1 MEGTQK
7 PWWLRRSVCC
17 CLGFVKPFSYLVPA
31 LKVPDNCS
39 ADNFIIKLNMSGWQS
54 LSCLLLFFYLT
65 VCSLTPGTGDEG
77 NMPFS
82 DYLPL
87 VPARRL
93 LSFQPHKRIK
103 PNSISQLPPFPPSS
117 SPLGSTA
124 LLLTILAIHI
134 CWPKPNWRAHHF
146 LLCFSL
152 FSPLLIYF
160 NQNIYVSQIHLCV
173 KKIFWGKKKKAGGL
187 SRVEVVLCFSQKKQE
202 TGGRALDRSLLA
214 KEPKQLQGGRKA
226 SKLSVTF
233 NVTVKYFS
241 HQLQYWLHSSHSGSL
256 SEQETK
262 KEKMY
267 FLLPRVQERNLSTI
281 IGFCLKQ
288 C

>member
-39 ADNFIIKLNMSGWQS
+39 ADNFIIKLNMSEWQS

-103 PNSISQLPPFPPSS
+103 PNSISHLPPFPPSS

-124 LLLTILAIHI
+124 HLLTILAIHI
-134 CWPKPNWRAHHF
+134 CGPNPNWWAHHF

-160 NQNIYVSQIHLCV
+160 NQNVYVSQIHLCV
-173 KKIFWGKKKKAGGL
+173 KKNFLGKKRKSGRFEQSWDSSL
-187 SRVEVVLCFSQKKQE
+187 LFSKE
-202 TGGRALDRSLLA
+202 TGNRWQSTRPEFACKRAQTVA
-214 KEPKQLQGGRKA
+214 GRKE
-226 SKLSVTF
+226 SKQALCHFQCYSKILFTSA
-233 NVTVKYFS
+233 TVLATLKS
-241 HQLQYWLHSSHSGSL
+241 QWLTVSA
-256 SEQETK
+256 
-262 KEKMY
+262 
-267 FLLPRVQERNLSTI
+267 RN
-281 IGFCLKQ
+281 
-288 C
+288 